1 MAVHDEDNLGF
12 KKYLRGNNTKLQ
24 VIKDKK
30 LRGQLSAREELYGK
44 TATVAAKV
52 DKWLMPCEG
61 GYLEAE
67 GLEKT
72 WNIKQEAIL
81 REVYV
86 LSSRKAFD
94 IVLPGFG
101 QYTLDYSLNG
111 RHMVIAGRKGH
122 LAIIETKTMG
132 LKKEFQVRETVR
144 DVAFS
149 PIMNTFA
156 AAQKKYAYIYDMH
169 GTELHC
175 LKERVSPLKLQF
187 LTNHL
192 ILATINKFGHLHFQD
207 ISTGEMVGHHRT
219 GLGRCDVM
227 KVNPFNGVIGL
238 GHTCGKVTMWNPNN
252 GTPLVKMLCHHGPVS
267 SIAFH
272 RGGHLMATAGMDRK
286 IKLWDLRKFE
296 NLFTYSGHAKT
307 MDFSQK
313 GLLALAGGSLVQIWR
328 DEVGNQD
335 YRFYMKHGM
344 VKGFQVGDLLF
355 QPYEDVLGLGHS
367 MGVSSIL
374 VPGSGEPNFDTFVA
388 NPFETTRQQRE
399 REVHQLL
406 DKLQPEMI
414 MLNPTKIG
422 SIKRK
427 RKGGH
432 QGFNKQE
439 LEAEMAEAVAA
450 AKSMPR
456 SKKTKGRS
464 KPSKVEK
471 KKKEAISDAKRPFL
485 EKHVEKDRS
494 KKQKTEK
501 KQMDLPV
508 ALQRFVLK

>member
-44 TATVAAKV
+44 SATIAAKV
-52 DKWLMPCEG
+52 DKWLMPSEG

-81 REVYV
+81 REVDI

-94 IVLPGFG
+94 IVLPDFG

-227 KVNPFNGVIGL
+227 KRR
-238 GHTCGKVTMWNPNN
+238 
-252 GTPLVKMLCHHGPVS
+252 TPHG
-267 SIAFH
+267 
-272 RGGHLMATAGMDRK
+272 
-286 IKLWDLRKFE
+286 
-296 NLFTYSGHAKT
+296 NSGH
-307 MDFSQK
+307 
-313 GLLALAGGSLVQIWR
+313 G
-328 DEVGNQD
+328 
-335 YRFYMKHGM
+335 
-344 VKGFQVGDLLF
+344 
-355 QPYEDVLGLGHS
+355 
-367 MGVSSIL
+367 
-374 VPGSGEPNFDTFVA
+374 
-388 NPFETTRQQRE
+388 
-399 REVHQLL
+399 
-406 DKLQPEMI
+406 
-414 MLNPTKIG
+414 
-422 SIKRK
+422 
-427 RKGGH
+427 
-432 QGFNKQE
+432 
-439 LEAEMAEAVAA
+439 
-450 AKSMPR
+450 
-456 SKKTKGRS
+456 
-464 KPSKVEK
+464 
-471 KKKEAISDAKRPFL
+471 
-485 EKHVEKDRS
+485 
-494 KKQKTEK
+494 
-501 KQMDLPV
+501 
-508 ALQRFVLK
+508 